1 MEFGSVVQLLENK
14 AILVTGATGFL
25 AKIFVEK
32 VLRVQP
38 NVKKLYLLLR
48 AADAKSATQRLHNE
62 IIEKD
67 LFRILKEK
75 WGTNLSSFISEK
87 VAVVPG
93 DISLEELGLKDSSL
107 REELWNQIDVIVNL
121 AATTNFD
128 ERYDVA
134 LGVNTL
140 GAKHVLSF
148 AKKCVRIQVIL
159 HVSTAYVC
167 GERGGLILEDPY
179 RMGETLNGTPG
190 LDVEAEKK
198 LVEEKLNDFRAK
210 GATEKEITM
219 AMKNMGIERA
229 KVYGWPNTYVF
240 TKAMGE
246 MLIGH
251 LQENLSVVIVR
262 PTIVTSTYKE
272 PFPGWIEGV
281 RTIDSLAVGY
291 GKGRLKCFLGDLN
304 GILDTI
310 PADMVVNAI
319 IVAMVAHANQPR
331 DIIYQVGS
339 SVRNPL
345 RNSDLQDFS
354 FRYFSQKPWINKDGK
369 PVKVGKMLVLSSMD
383 SFRRYMAFRY
393 LFLLKGLELVNA
405 AFCRYFQGTYLDL
418 SRKINFAMRLVEL
431 YEPYLFFQGVF
442 DDMNSEKLRMAIRES
457 YADADMFYFDPK
469 CVDWEDYVVN
479 AHLPGVVKYVFK

>member
-1 MEFGSVVQLLENK
+1 MEFGSVVQHLENK

-48 AADAKSATQRLHNE
+48 APDAKSAAQRFRSE

-67 LFRILKEK
+67 LFRVLKEK
-75 WGTNLSSFISEK
+75 WGKNLSSFISEK
-87 VAVVPG
+87 VSVLPG
-93 DISLEELGLKDSSL
+93 DISLEDLGLKDSSL

-140 GAKHVLSF
+140 GAKHLISF

-167 GERGGLILEDPY
+167 GEKGGLILEKPF
-179 RMGETLNGTPG
+179 RMGETLNGTLG
-190 LDVEAEKK
+190 LDVEAEIK
-198 LVEEKLNDFRAK
+198 LVEEKLNVFRAI

-219 AMKNMGIERA
+219 AMKDMGMERA

-240 TKAMGE
+240 TKALGE

-251 LQENLSVVIVR
+251 LKENLSVVIVR
-262 PTIVTSTYKE
+262 PTIVTSTYRE
-272 PFPGWIEGV
+272 PFPSWIEGV
-281 RTIDSLAVGY
+281 RTIDSLIVGY
-291 GKGRLKCFLGDLN
+291 GKGKLKCFLGDLQ
-304 GILDTI
+304 GVIDLI

-319 IVAMVAHANQPR
+319 IVAIVAHANQPC
-331 DIIYQVGS
+331 DIIYQLGS
-339 SVRNPL
+339 SIRNPM
-345 RNSDLQDFS
+345 RNINLQDFG
-354 FRYFSQKPWINKDGK
+354 FRYFTQKPWISKDGK
-369 PVKVGKMLVLSSMD
+369 PVVVGKMLVLSNMD
-383 SFRRYMAFRY
+383 SFRRYMAIRY
-393 LFLLKGLELVNA
+393 LLPLKGLGLVNA
-405 AFCRYFQGTYLDL
+405 AFCQYFQGRYLDL
-418 SRKINFAMRLVEL
+418 SRKINFAMRLVDL
-431 YEPYLFFQGVF
+431 YEPYLFFQGMF
-442 DDMNSEKLRMAIRES
+442 DDINSEKLQMAVRES
-457 YADADMFYFDPK
+457 AADADLFYFDPK
-469 CVDWEDYVVN
+469 CVDWEDYMINV
-479 AHLPGVVKYVFK
+479 HFPGVVKYVFK